1 VATGHGR
8 ILQIMA
14 YDTDPADRVRE
25 LPRGV
30 THARALSAKRGR

>member
-1 VATGHGR
+1 
-8 ILQIMA
+8 MA
-14 YDTDPADRVRE
+14 YDTDPAGRARE